1 MNAGIQPGGQQALTE
16 RVKGIIL
23 KPREEWPI
31 IASENKS
38 QRDILFGYVLPLAA
52 IGPIASF
59 IGGQLFGRGVIFI
72 HVRPSLMSG
81 LADAIVSYLLLIVG
95 IFLLS
100 FIADWLAPK
109 FGGTSG
115 RLNAFKLVAYGAT
128 AAYLAG
134 IFGLIPALGVFGLL
148 GLYSLYLFYTGAGP
162 MMNVPQDQL
171 IGYTVITVLCGILL
185 NFLVGIV
192 AAPILAISGL
202 AGAGLGGARDA
213 DEVTIS
219 IPGVGKIESGEVEKM
234 QRQVEAAVSGETKP
248 LGLDELKGLMP
259 DKLGAYERVA
269 IQATSLGQ
277 MGSSGEGTYRSG
289 DRQFRLTITDMGA
302 VGAIAGIASQFGVE
316 QDREDENGY
325 ERTGTVDGQMQT
337 EQWNRTSNRGKFGKV
352 FANRF
357 LIEAD
362 GNAQSIDELKA
373 AVNAIDEDDLEELV
387 E

>member
-1 MNAGIQPGGQQALTE
+1 MNAGLEAGGQEALAK
-16 RVKGIIL
+16 RI
-23 KPREEWPI
+23 KPKEEWPV
-31 IASENKS
+31 IASETKS
-38 QRDILFGYVLPLAA
+38 QRDILIGYVLPLAA

-59 IGGQLFGRGVIFI
+59 IGDQLFGRGVIFI

-81 LADAIVSYLLLIVG
+81 LADAIVSYLLFIAG

-171 IGYTVITVLCGILL
+171 IGYIAITALCGILL

-192 AAPILAISGL
+192 AAPILAL
-202 AGAGLGGARDA
+202 AGFGGAGLGGAMDSD

-234 QRQVEAAVSGETKP
+234 ERQVEAAVSGEIKP
-248 LGLDELKGLMP
+248 LGLDELKELMP
-259 DKLGAYERVA
+259 ARLGSYERKA
-269 IQATSLGQ
+269 IQTTRLGR

-325 ERTGTVDGQMQT
+325 ERTGTVEGQMQT
-337 EQWNRTSNRGKFGKV
+337 EQWNHASNRGKFGKV
-352 FANRF
+352 VANRF
-357 LIEAD
+357 MIEAD
-362 GNAQSIDELKA
+362 GNAESIDELKA
-373 AVNAIDEDDLEELV
+373 AVNAIDEGDLKELV